1 MILYVYIL
9 VDFWVTS
16 FPLIIKKK
24 ATVNT
29 IYKYLRDWRLLIAFP
44 GMSSDIVVLQRNFT
58 LRLCEDSC

>member
-16 FPLIIKKK
+16 FPLIIKK

-29 IYKYLRDWRLLIAFP
+29 IYKYLRDWRLLIVVP